1 MPSKYDDIINLPHPE
16 SKKHPRMSLHDRAAQ
31 FSPFAALTGHSAAID
46 ETARLTDRKLE
57 LNEEKKAELDRIW
70 QYLMEKVQN
79 HPMLKVTYFIPD
91 ERKAGGIYNTVR
103 GGLKKMDPYK
113 GILTLADGSMI
124 WYSDIYEMEIEKE
137 E

>member
-1 MPSKYDDIINLPHPE
+1 MPGKYDDIINLPHPE

-103 GGLKKMDPYK
+103 GRLKKMDPYK

-124 WYSDIYEMEIEKE
+124 GYSDIYEMEIEKE

>member
-1 MPSKYDDIINLPHPE
+1 MPGKYDDIINLPHPE

-91 ERKAGGIYNTVR
+91 EKKAGGIYNTVR
-103 GGLKKMDPYK
+103 GRLKKMDPYK

-124 WYSDIYEMEIEKE
+124 GYSDIYEMEIEKE

>member
-103 GGLKKMDPYK
+103 GRLKKMDPYK

-124 WYSDIYEMEIEKE
+124 GYSDIYEMEIEKE